1 MLIQSLY
8 LHFAD
13 VEFVKTL
20 HEVAKGKSTNQSSL
34 YKGKYYP
41 ADWAVDGNTGTF
53 SHTEGEENPYWWVDL
68 GKLYR
73 VKQIVVYSRK
83 DCCGK
88 IKLLKEHVYSIPNHY

>member
-13 VEFVKTL
+13 VKFVKTL

-41 ADWAVDGNTGTF
+41 AEWAVDGNTGTF
-53 SHTEGEENPYWWVDL
+53 SHTKGEENPYWWVDL

-88 IKLLKEHVYSIPNHY
+88 IKL